1 MTFKQ
6 TVQELGVK
14 TALEQYRYCDERI
27 RIINSIIQAG
37 IDTSLPSVIFDTP
50 RVQTSPNLTGYED
63 KIISA
68 IDEFE
73 DLAVEREE
81 LQQYRVDLRTA
92 IRSIPDLREGSV
104 LYKVYVLGEGYKEV
118 ADDLGI
124 HLRTVSNFL
133 NRGVSVIADQVDEW
147 L

>member
-50 RVQTSPNLTGYED
+50 RVQTSPNLTRFED
-63 KIISA
+63 NIISTL
-68 IDEFE
+68 DEFE
-73 DLAVEREE
+73 DLTIEREE
-81 LQQYRVDLRTA
+81 LQLYRIDVRTA
-92 IRSIPDLREGSV
+92 IRNIPDLREGSV
-104 LYKVYVLGEGYKEV
+104 LYKVYILGEEHRKV

-124 HLRTVSNFL
+124 HLRTVSNVL
-133 NRGVSVIADQVDEW
+133 NRGLSVIAEQVDKW

>member
-14 TALEQYRYCDERI
+14 TAFAQYRHCDERI
-27 RIINSIIQAG
+27 KIINNIIQMG
-37 IDTSLPSVIFDTP
+37 IDTSLPSVDYDTP
-50 RVQTSPNLTGYED
+50 RVQTSPNLTRFED
-63 KIISA
+63 KIIYA

-73 DLAVEREE
+73 DLTIEREE
-81 LQQYRVDLRTA
+81 LQQYRIDVRTA
-92 IRSIPDLREGSV
+92 IRNIPDLRVGSI
-104 LYKVYVLGEGYKEV
+104 LYKVYVLGEGQKKV

-124 HLRTVSNFL
+124 HLRTVPKIL
-133 NRGVSVIADQVDEW
+133 NRGLSVIAEQVDKW

>member
-14 TALEQYRYCDERI
+14 AALERYRYCDERI
-27 RIINSIIQAG
+27 KIINNIIEMG
-37 IDTSLPSVIFDTP
+37 VDTSLPSVDYDKP
-50 RVQTSPNLTGYED
+50 RVQTSPNLTRFED
-63 KIISA
+63 KIIFA

-73 DLAVEREE
+73 DLTVEREC
-81 LQQYRVDLRTA
+81 LQQYKIDVRNV
-92 IRSIPDLREGSV
+92 IRSVPNLREGSV
-104 LYKVYVLGEGYKEV
+104 LYKVYVLDEEHSKV
-118 ADDLGI
+118 AEDLGI

-133 NRGVSVIADQVDEW
+133 NRGLSVIAEQVDKW

>member
-1 MTFKQ
+1 MTFKE

-27 RIINSIIQAG
+27 RIINNIIQMG
-37 IDTSLPSVIFDTP
+37 IDTSLPSVDYDKP
-50 RVQTSPNLTGYED
+50 RVQTSPNLTRFED

-73 DLAVEREE
+73 DLTVEREA
-81 LQQYRVDLRTA
+81 LQQYRVDVRTA
-92 IRSIPDLREGSV
+92 IRNIPDLREGSV
-104 LYKVYVLGEGYKEV
+104 LYKVYILGEGYTKV

-124 HLRTVSNFL
+124 HLRTVSKVL
-133 NRGVSVIADQVDEW
+133 DRGLSVIAEQVNKW